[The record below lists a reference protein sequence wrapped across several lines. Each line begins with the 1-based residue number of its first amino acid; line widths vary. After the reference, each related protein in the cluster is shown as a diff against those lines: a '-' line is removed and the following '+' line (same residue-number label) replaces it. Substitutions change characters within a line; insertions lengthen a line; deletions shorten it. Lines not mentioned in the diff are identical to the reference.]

1 MGKIVKL
8 IKRHHCGCF
17 DVMDEHGN
25 FYLVQLAFKLEEA
38 WQAHHKN

>member
-1 MGKIVKL
+1 
-8 IKRHHCGCF
+8 
-17 DVMDEHGN
+17 MDEHGN